1 MPRKHLNSTCSILLI
16 ILVTG
21 SSTVFAEGGCP
32 TGQYPQQGQGWKT
45 CVPIPGYEPQQAVQ
59 PPPPSY
65 ASRWGAVASSTN
77 SMFGIVSD
85 QASKEDAERTAVA
98 ECIGRGGEDCKLN
111 YTYANQCVAVIG
123 IPNQVSQ
130 AFNGGTPDEASKQG
144 LDSCRTNGIDGCWV
158 YYSGCSIPERLQ

>member
-1 MPRKHLNSTCSILLI
+1 MKRTILDVKGAIAILLF
-16 ILVTG
+16 LVCG
-21 SSTVFAEGGCP
+21 SAFAEGGCP
-32 TGQYPQQGQGWKT
+32 PGQYPQQGQGWRT
-45 CVPIPGYEPQQAVQ
+45 CVPIPGYEPQQSVQ

-85 QASKEDAERTAVA
+85 QPSKEEAERAAVT
-98 ECIGRGGEDCKLN
+98 ECSSRGGNDCKLN

-130 AFNGGTPDEASKQG
+130 PFNGGTADEASKHG
-144 LDSCRTNGIDGCWV
+144 LDQCRSNGIDGCWV
-158 YYSGCSIPERLQ
+158 YYSGCSLPLRVQ